1 MKTVFNCTEKDH
13 VLFVGEGNFSFSSNL
28 VKNEIANNL
37 SGTQFVSTCFQSEEG
52 DEKLSQ
58 PNEKS
63 NEIKTKN
70 IAFLRKSSCEV
81 LFEVDAVKLDSDDR
95 FKDKKFTKIIFM
107 FPHVG
112 GKMKIHLNR
121 ELVKNFLA
129 SCDKM
134 LAHDGSV
141 IVTLCRGQ
149 GGTPAEEVQKKV
161 AADTWKVVEGGAEG
175 GFVLNGVE
183 KFPVDQFPQYSQV
196 GYRGMENKGFH
207 VEGSIV
213 HIFKYSPLPCLVP
226 LEMLPCKRQ
235 KMSEPAEDFDFASV
249 FSNFNSTPKIG
260 PPSSLYPPSY
270 THHISFWE
278 SSPVS
283 DNDIADVVVASV
295 GGFVV
300 DWTWLDKYEKDGRT
314 SRTAKVKYFSKHEA
328 LGPKAAFNLH
338 INVLGKSLENILDVE
353 LR

>member
-1 MKTVFNCTEKDH
+1 MKSVFKCTVKDY

-37 SGTQFVSTCFQSEEG
+37 SGTQFVSTCFQTEEG
-52 DEKLSQ
+52 
-58 PNEKS
+58 
-63 NEIKTKN
+63 NEIKTEN
-70 IAFLRKSSCEV
+70 IAFLRESSCEV

-95 FKDKKFTKIIFM
+95 FEGKKFTKIIFM

-112 GKMKIHLNR
+112 GKMKIQLNR

-129 SCDKM
+129 SCDKI
-134 LAHDGSV
+134 LSDDGSV
-141 IVTLCRGQ
+141 LVTLCRGQ
-149 GGTPAEEVQKKV
+149 GGTPFEEVQKKV
-161 AADTWKVVEGGAEG
+161 AADTWKIVEGGAEG

-226 LEMLPCKRQ
+226 IEMLPSKRQ
-235 KMSEPAEDFDFASV
+235 KMSDPGEEDLNFESI
-249 FSNFNSTPKIG
+249 FSNSSSTCKMAHPT
-260 PPSSLYPPSY
+260 SLYPSSY

-283 DNDIADVVVASV
+283 DNDIAKVVLASV

-300 DWTWLDKYEKDGRT
+300 DWIWLDKYHKEGRT
-314 SRTAKVKYFSKHEA
+314 SRTAKIKYFSKHEA
-328 LGPKAAFNLH
+328 LGPKAAFHLH
-338 INVLGKSLENILDVE
+338 INVLGKSLENLLNVE

>member
-1 MKTVFNCTEKDH
+1 MGSIFNCTDQDF

-28 VKNEIANNL
+28 VKNEMKNNI
-37 SGTQFVSTCFQSEEG
+37 SGSQFVSTCFQSEDG
-52 DEKLSQ
+52 
-58 PNEKS
+58 NELKA
-63 NEIKTKN
+63 KN
-70 IAFLRKSSCEV
+70 IDFLRNSSCQV

-95 FKDKKFTKIIFM
+95 FEGKKFTKIIFM

-121 ELVKNFLA
+121 DLVRNFLA
-129 SCDKM
+129 CCGNI
-134 LAHDGSV
+134 LADDGSV

-149 GGTPAEEVQKKV
+149 GGTPFDEVQKKV

-175 GFVLNGVE
+175 GFVLDGVE
-183 KFPVDQFPQYSQV
+183 KFPLDQFPDYLQV

-207 VEGSIV
+207 LEGSVV

-226 LEMLPCKRQ
+226 IEELPCKRQ
-235 KMSEPAEDFDFASV
+235 KFCNPVEGVVDFASI
-249 FSNFNSTPKIG
+249 FSNFSSSWGEGQPT
-260 PPSSLYPPSY
+260 SLYPPTY

-283 DNDIADVVVASV
+283 DNDIVDVVLASV
-295 GGFVV
+295 GGIVV
-300 DWTWLDKYEKDGRT
+300 DWTWLDKYHKDDRT
-314 SRTAKVKYFSKHEA
+314 SRTARVTYCSRRGA
-328 LGPKAAFNLH
+328 LGPKTAFKLH
-338 INVLGKSLENILDVE
+338 IDVLGKSLENVLNVE